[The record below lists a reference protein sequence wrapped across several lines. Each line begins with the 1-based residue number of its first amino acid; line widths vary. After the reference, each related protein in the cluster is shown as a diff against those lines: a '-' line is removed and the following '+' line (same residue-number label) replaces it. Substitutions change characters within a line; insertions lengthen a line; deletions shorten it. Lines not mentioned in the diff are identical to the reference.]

1 MKRFGLFL
9 LAVVLVAG
17 LAGCSGEGDD
27 PDSDLNGSTSATKME
42 AGAEQRIYPEQ
53 IQSGSAVVREVE
65 IGFW

>member
-17 LAGCSGEGDD
+17 LAGCSEEGDEPD
-27 PDSDLNGSTSATKME
+27 PVLNGSTSATKME
-42 AGAEQRIYPEQ
+42 TGAEQRTYPEQ